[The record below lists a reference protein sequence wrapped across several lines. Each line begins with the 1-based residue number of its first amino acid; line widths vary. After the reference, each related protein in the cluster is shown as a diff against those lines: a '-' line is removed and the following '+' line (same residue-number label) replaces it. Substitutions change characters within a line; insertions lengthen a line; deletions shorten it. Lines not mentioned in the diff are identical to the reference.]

1 MTLLFTPLT
10 IRGVEFPN
18 RAWLSPMCQY
28 SAVDGIVG
36 DWHLVTLGAYATGKA
51 GLVMAEATGVL
62 PEARISPDCPGIWND
77 EQVQAWSRIVDF
89 IHTQDVK
96 AGLQLA
102 HAGRKASM
110 AASWNGG
117 KHVPISEGGW
127 TAVAPSAVAFD
138 GYEVPHELTIDEI
151 HATTAAFAAAAE
163 RANAAGFDVVE
174 IHGAHGYL
182 LHQFLSPLS
191 NFRTDEYGGSLE
203 NRMRFPL
210 AAAAAVRNAF
220 PQEKPVFVRISA
232 TDWVDGG
239 WDVEQSV
246 QFVKALDQ
254 LGIDFIDTSSGGSA
268 AHADI
273 PDDVNYQIDL
283 AEQVRNQ
290 TGILTGAVGRI
301 TSAEQAEQILQSRKA
316 DAVFLARQMLRDPHW
331 PLRAAH
337 ELGVR
342 VQWSKQ
348 MGRGASWVS

>member
-10 IRGVEFPN
+10 IRGIEFPN
-18 RAWLSPMCQY
+18 RAWLAPMCQY
-28 SAVDGIVG
+28 SAVDGVVG

-77 EQVQAWSRIVDF
+77 EQVTAWSRVVNF

-96 AGLQLA
+96 AGIQLA

-110 AASWNGG
+110 AASWHGG
-117 KHVPISEGGW
+117 KHVTVEDGGW
-127 TAVAPSAVAFD
+127 LALAPSAVAFE
-138 GYEVPHELTIDEI
+138 GCEVPHEMTVDEI
-151 HATTAAFAAAAE
+151 HATTQAFAAAAV
-163 RANAAGFDVVE
+163 RADAAGFDVVE
-174 IHGAHGYL
+174 IHAAHGYL
-182 LHQFLSPLS
+182 LHQFLSPLA

-210 AAAAAVRNAF
+210 AVAAAVREAF
-220 PQEKPVFVRISA
+220 PQGKPVFVRISA
-232 TDWVDGG
+232 TDWVEAA

-246 QFVKALDQ
+246 QFVKELDQ

-268 AHADI
+268 ANAQI

-283 AEQVRNQ
+283 AEQVRAQ

-301 TSAEQAEQILQSRKA
+301 TDPQQAEHILESGKA

-337 ELGVR
+337 ELGAR

-348 MGRGASWVS
+348 MARGASWVS